1 VRKFG
6 LALMAAAVTMFA
18 MTPLARAA
26 DDFPTRPVALVVGYP
41 PGGPPDLVARIV
53 APAIGDALGQPVVVQ
68 NKPGAGGILAYGDVA
83 RAPRDGYT
91 LLLADLSMVV
101 DPLVYAKPGYDPEK
115 DYAWIAPLTRSYMAM
130 FVNPSFPART
140 VDDFVAMAKA
150 KPGQLRAGTS
160 GVGSPPYLG
169 MLAFSRAAGIDLQE
183 VPYRGIALALQDLI
197 ADRIS
202 VAWMSFG
209 PAAGQVKA
217 GQLRVIGVFGNERL
231 SALPDTPTFGERGI
245 KTGAADNGNWFGVAA
260 PAGTP
265 PDIVARINA
274 AVNKALKD
282 PNVRQ
287 HLAAAD
293 YVHFDGGTPDDL
305 KSLALSSAEY
315 WRDLFARA
323 GVKPM

>member
-1 VRKFG
+1 MRLHRTL
-6 LALMAAAVTMFA
+6 LAAFAATVACGA
-18 MTPLARAA
+18 CASAA
-26 DDFPTRPVALVVGYP
+26 DYPSRPIALVVGYP

-68 NKPGAGGILAYGDVA
+68 NKPGAGGIVAYGDVS
-83 RAPRDGYT
+83 RAPADGYT
-91 LLLADLSMVV
+91 LLLADLSMMV

-115 DYAWIAPLTRSYMAM
+115 DFAWIAPLTRSYMAM
-130 FVNPSFPART
+130 FVNPAFPART
-140 VDDFVAMAKA
+140 VDEFVALAKA
-150 KPGQLRAGTS
+150 KPGDLRAGTS

-169 MLAFSRAAGIDLQE
+169 MLAFSDAAGIELRE

-209 PAAGQVKA
+209 PAAGQVRA
-217 GQLRVIGVFGNERL
+217 GQLRVIGSFGKERL
-231 SALPDTPTFGERGI
+231 SSLPDTPTFSERGI
-245 KTGAADNGNWFGVAA
+245 KTGAAGNGNWFGVAA

-265 PDIVARINA
+265 RDVVARINA

-282 PNVRQ
+282 PGVRA
-287 HLAAAD
+287 HLGAAD
-293 YVHFDGGTPDDL
+293 YVHYDGGSPDDL
-305 KSLALSSAEY
+305 KDLALSSAAY